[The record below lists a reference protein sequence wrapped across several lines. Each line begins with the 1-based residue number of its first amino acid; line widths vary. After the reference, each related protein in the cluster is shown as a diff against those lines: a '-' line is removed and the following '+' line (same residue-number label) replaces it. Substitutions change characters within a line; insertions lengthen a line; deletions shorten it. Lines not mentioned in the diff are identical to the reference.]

1 MLKPRFVHYAFGYA
15 RVAGCT
21 RNSGTPSHLSA
32 LAKHGVYGVTTELRP
47 AHRPVHQMVTKR
59 NIPAVT
65 FFLRGSLTLQAGVR
79 SC

>member
-1 MLKPRFVHYAFGYA
+1 MFEAAFL
-15 RVAGCT
+15 CI
-21 RNSGTPSHLSA
+21 
-32 LAKHGVYGVTTELRP
+32 YGVTTELRP